1 MGRGP
6 TGSHTVRVT
15 RPTTLLALLATLLL
29 AATAGC
35 GRTPSP
41 TEGAVP
47 TETVGLTVIPS
58 EQREPA
64 PELSGATSA
73 GDQVAV
79 TDLQGQPVIV
89 NAWASWCAPCR
100 EEIPTLQR
108 LARDNPRMKIIGVN
122 VQDEPAAAQ
131 AFVSDLDVTWPSIV
145 DPSGEVLSG
154 IPGVPPKALPS
165 TIVIDAQGRIAAR
178 VIGPVTPAMVPK
190 LVAASKGN

>member
-1 MGRGP
+1 M
-6 TGSHTVRVT
+6 RVT
-15 RPTTLLALLATLLL
+15 WRPTTLLVLPVVLLL

-35 GRTPSP
+35 GRTPP
-41 TEGAVP
+41 PIDGAVP
-47 TETVGLTVIPS
+47 TETVGLTVIPP

-64 PELSGATSA
+64 PALSGTTAT
-73 GDQVAV
+73 GDQLAI

-108 LARDNPRMKIIGVN
+108 LARDHPRIEIVGVN

-145 DPSGEVLSG
+145 DPAGEVLSG
-154 IPGVPPKALPS
+154 IPGVPPRALPS
-165 TIVIDAQGRIAAR
+165 TIVIDAQGRISAR

-190 LVAASKGN
+190 LVAASKEN

>member
-1 MGRGP
+1 MAA
-6 TGSHTVRVT
+6 VAVV
-15 RPTTLLALLATLLL
+15 LL
-29 AATAGC
+29 AASAAVGGC
-35 GRTPSP
+35 GGQ
-41 TEGAVP
+41 GA
-47 TETVGLTVIPS
+47 
-58 EQREPA
+58 A
-64 PELSGATSA
+64 ASGAEAAQGGQGYVA
-73 GDQVAV
+73 GDGSTVVLPIAERKAAPALNG
-79 TDLQGQPVIV
+79 TTLTGQPWSLADQLGHVTVANIC
-89 NAWASWCAPCR
+89 ASWCAPCR